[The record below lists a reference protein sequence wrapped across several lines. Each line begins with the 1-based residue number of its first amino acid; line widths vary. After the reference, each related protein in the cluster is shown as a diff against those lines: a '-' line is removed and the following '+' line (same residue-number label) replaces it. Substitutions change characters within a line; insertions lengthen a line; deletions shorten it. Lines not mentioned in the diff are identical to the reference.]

1 MFFNF
6 IWNNGPDKV
15 KRSILT
21 QHYDKGGL
29 RMIYLHH
36 FVAAL
41 KINWLKKY
49 ILECYTFSC
58 FGGDFVKN
66 KLNEIDNPI
75 WKNVFESYLL
85 LNNK

>member
-21 QHYDKGGL
+21 QNYDKGGL
-29 RMIYLHH
+29 RMIDLHH
-36 FVAAL
+36 FVASL

-49 ILECYTFSC
+49 IL
-58 FGGDFVKN
+58 K
-66 KLNEIDNPI
+66 
-75 WKNVFESYLL
+75 ESRYLEFQIL
-85 LNNK
+85 YG